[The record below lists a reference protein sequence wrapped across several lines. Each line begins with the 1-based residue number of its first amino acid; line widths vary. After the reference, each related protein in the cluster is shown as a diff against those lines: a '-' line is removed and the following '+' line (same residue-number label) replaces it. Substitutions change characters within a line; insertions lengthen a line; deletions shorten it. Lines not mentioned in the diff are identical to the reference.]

1 MRGASILTAS
11 LPCSLRV
18 LAALCFL
25 APLAAAPPAAAVG
38 GTCTSVPGYPN
49 DPEYAPAERGDPEAT
64 WNEEQWYLYSCLP
77 SDAPL
82 ASDPEGASGMS
93 VDRVWN
99 ELATRGRDDVIVA
112 YMEGGVNWRL
122 ADAPELRLR
131 AYLNT
136 GELPLPEDGKGITHA
151 TYDLNGDGVVNV
163 DDYADDPRVPR
174 PLLNPQAGGI
184 TAEDLIVAFSDGRDG
199 DGNGYVDDISGW
211 NFHRDTNDPQT
222 DNSVYGHANGESRQ
236 VVAETDNGFLA
247 AGVCPRCRLL
257 TVKAGDEAIDRP
269 DRVAEAI
276 AFAVDSGAKVVTGVI
291 ASLGLIPEVAKAL
304 RYAYDRGV
312 VVAWASNDFDS
323 GDHTDGMFY
332 PHIWPGN
339 SIVGDQSTRGQQSPS
354 VLANRT
360 YRSRSTL
367 TSVKLSPSARSFSA
381 ATRRRRPISSRRAAR
396 VLWALRVTEVIS
408 AAGRRAARWSARTSR
423 RSACA

>member
-1 MRGASILTAS
+1 M
-11 LPCSLRV
+11 
-18 LAALCFL
+18 
-25 APLAAAPPAAAVG
+25 G

-136 GELPLPEDGKGITHA
+136 GELPLPEDGKGITHG

-174 PLLNPQAGGI
+174 PLLHPQAGGI

-291 ASLGLIPEVAKAL
+291 ASLGLI
-304 RYAYDRGV
+304 
-312 VVAWASNDFDS
+312 
-323 GDHTDGMFY
+323 
-332 PHIWPGN
+332 
-339 SIVGDQSTRGQQSPS
+339 
-354 VLANRT
+354 
-360 YRSRSTL
+360 
-367 TSVKLSPSARSFSA
+367 
-381 ATRRRRPISSRRAAR
+381 
-396 VLWALRVTEVIS
+396 
-408 AAGRRAARWSARTSR
+408 
-423 RSACA
+423 